1 MTRILFA
8 EDVEDIALLMVE
20 IMEHEGFEVTW
31 VKDGEAA
38 INELN
43 TNISNYDI
51 LLTDVLM
58 PNKDGF
64 DIVNHVKEN
73 DLPIPIIVISGG
85 GITISAA
92 DTLQA
97 IEDNVD
103 CVLRKPVNIE
113 ELKEA
118 VSKLI

>member
-20 IMEHEGFEVTW
+20 IMEHEGLDVKW

-38 INELN
+38 IDELKN
-43 TNISNYDI
+43 NASNYDL

-64 DIVNHVKEN
+64 DIVNYVKDN
-73 DLPIPIIVISGG
+73 NLPIPIVVISGG

-103 CVLRKPVNIE
+103 CVLRKPVNID
-113 ELKEA
+113 ELKA
-118 VSKLI
+118 AISKLI